1 MDQAKTKGRRLN
13 ANGTSAK
20 DKWIRLKLRVSGQR
34 LAEVWNTKDGQ
45 VERGWIP

>member
-20 DKWIRLKLRVSGQR
+20 DKWIRLKLSVR
-34 LAEVWNTKDGQ
+34 AEVG
-45 VERGWIP
+45 RGLEH

>member
-1 MDQAKTKGRRLN
+1 MDQAKTKGRRLK

-34 LAEVWNTKDGQ
+34 LAEVWNTKHGQ